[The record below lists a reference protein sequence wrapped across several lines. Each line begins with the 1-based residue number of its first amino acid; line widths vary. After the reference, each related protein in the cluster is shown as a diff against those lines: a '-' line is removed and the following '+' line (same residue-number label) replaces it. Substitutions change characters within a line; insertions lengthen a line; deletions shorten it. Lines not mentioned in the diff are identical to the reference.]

1 VKNTRK
7 KNAVR
12 GIPGTEE
19 TQLSRPLPLAPRP
32 APVLEIYDTTL
43 RDGAQAEDVSF
54 SAEDKVRVAHKLD
67 ELGVQY
73 IEGGWPGANP
83 KDIEFFRMMKTIPL
97 RHATVVAF
105 GSTRKADNPVQ
116 KDPNIQALLQA
127 DTSTITLFGKTWT
140 LHVTDALRISL
151 AQNLEMIGDSVAYLR
166 AKGRRVFY
174 DAEHFFDGYKTNPD
188 YALQTIR
195 RAVEE
200 GAERVILCDTNGGT
214 MPWEIKEICS
224 AVKQACQVPLGI
236 HAHNDTEMA
245 VANSL
250 VAIEAG
256 IVQVQGTI
264 NGIGERCGN
273 ANLCSILPNLELKM
287 KRLALSDHRLVHL
300 REVSNFVTEIA
311 NLMPNKHQP
320 YVGDSAFAHKGG
332 IHIHA
337 VQKNPATYEHVMPE
351 AVGNR
356 QRMLVS
362 DYTGRSGLL
371 AKVEEYGIEL
381 TKQNPQ
387 LKELLETLKELES
400 QGYQYEG
407 AEGSLELLMRKAVG
421 RHKPSFE
428 LLGFRVIVE
437 KRNSKE
443 APLSEATVMVKVGES
458 IEHTAAVGVGPVNA
472 LDHALRKAL
481 EKFYPQLGEVTLLDY
496 KVRVLTASRGTKS
509 KVRVL
514 LESGDHKEKWGTVG
528 VSENIMEA
536 SWQALADSI
545 EYKLLPNDDKIPS
558 RQEFS

>member
-1 VKNTRK
+1 
-7 KNAVR
+7 
-12 GIPGTEE
+12 
-19 TQLSRPLPLAPRP
+19 
-32 APVLEIYDTTL
+32 
-43 RDGAQAEDVSF
+43 
-54 SAEDKVRVAHKLD
+54 
-67 ELGVQY
+67 
-73 IEGGWPGANP
+73 
-83 KDIEFFRMMKTIPL
+83 
-97 RHATVVAF
+97 
-105 GSTRKADNPVQ
+105 
-116 KDPNIQALLQA
+116 
-127 DTSTITLFGKTWT
+127 
-140 LHVTDALRISL
+140 
-151 AQNLEMIGDSVAYLR
+151 
-166 AKGRRVFY
+166 
-174 DAEHFFDGYKTNPD
+174 
-188 YALQTIR
+188 
-195 RAVEE
+195 
-200 GAERVILCDTNGGT
+200 
-214 MPWEIKEICS
+214 
-224 AVKQACQVPLGI
+224 
-236 HAHNDTEMA
+236 
-245 VANSL
+245 

-287 KRLALSDHRLVHL
+287 KRMALSDHRLGRL

-320 YVGDSAFAHKGG
+320 YVGDAAFAHKGG

-337 VQKNPATYEHVMPE
+337 VQKNPATYEHVIPE
-351 AVGNR
+351 AIGNR

-381 TKQNPQ
+381 SKQNPQ

-443 APLSEATVMVKVGES
+443 APISEATVMVKVGDS

-514 LESGDHKEKWGTVG
+514 LESGDQKEKWGTVG

-545 EYKLLPNDDKIPS
+545 EYKLLPNDDNPS
-558 RQEFS
+558 TH